1 MISRFL
7 DTNVLVYTDDHSQP
21 EKRSTAL
28 ALVKRCFRD
37 RSGVLSTQVLQE
49 YFVTTTRKL
58 RVEPEIARSK
68 IEVFSRLGL
77 VLIGLPDILS
87 AIDLHRTHQLSLW
100 DALLVSVATRAGC
113 SVLFTEDLQHGQRFG
128 KLEVVNPFH

>member
-21 EKRSTAL
+21 EKQSTAL

-37 RSGVLSTQVLQE
+37 RSGILSTQVLQE

-68 IEVFSRLGL
+68 VEVSSRLGL